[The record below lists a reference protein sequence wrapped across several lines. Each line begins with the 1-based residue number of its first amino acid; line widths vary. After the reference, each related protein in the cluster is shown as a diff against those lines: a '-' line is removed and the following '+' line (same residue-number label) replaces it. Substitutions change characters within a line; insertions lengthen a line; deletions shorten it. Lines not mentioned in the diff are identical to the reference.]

1 MSTRLLF
8 TLVLVSMLTAFSGIR
23 AADGDTPTPPRRQGG
38 NNQAQTIL
46 DHADELGLTAEQKTK
61 LEEFKKGPMS
71 VLTDD
76 QKTKA
81 RAFLPQRPGAG
92 NRNRPNAADAKPSTD
107 EKKPA
112 DAKPDEKKPD
122 EKKPDEAK

>member
-1 MSTRLLF
+1 MSKRLLYS
-8 TLVLVSMLTAFSGIR
+8 LALAVVLTAFSGVR
-23 AADGDTPTPPRRQGG
+23 AAEGDAPPRRPSL

-61 LEEFKKGPMS
+61 LAEFVKGPLS

-81 RAFLPQRPGAG
+81 RAFLPQRGAG
-92 NRNRPNAADAKPSTD
+92 NRRPAATDTKPAD
-107 EKKPA
+107 PKPDDKKPA
-112 DAKPDEKKPD
+112 DAKPDDKKPED
-122 EKKPDEAK
+122 K